1 VLSVLRTIVALL
13 AIAGLAAA
21 AASPAEVLHAIEPGV
36 SVSGAHLG
44 GLTAQPASTRVR
56 ARFSRPIVVVYGQ
69 RTFTAGPAELGARAG
84 VNAAV
89 RAALSAMPRKRIAL
103 PVRYSSA
110 AVSTFVHEIAAQ
122 VERDSQNAALLGA
135 TTAGPRFRPD
145 HPGRVVDETAAQRA
159 IAHELETGAR
169 APVRLVTMRYGAART
184 VAGFGPLIVIDRAEN
199 SLKLFDANRL
209 VRKFPVATGQA
220 IYPTPAGRFRIVV
233 KEANPW
239 WYPPTYDAWAKGLHP
254 VPPGPGNPLG
264 TRWMGLSVPGVGIH
278 GTDEPGSIGYSASH
292 GCIRMQVPDAEWLF
306 QHVRVGTPV
315 FIF

>member
-1 VLSVLRTIVALL
+1 VLRTIVALL
-13 AIAGLAAA
+13 AFAGLAAA
-21 AASPAEVLHAIEPGV
+21 AAAPAEVLRVIEPGV

-56 ARFSRPIVVVYGQ
+56 ARFSRPIVVVYGT
-69 RTFTAGPAELGARAG
+69 RTFTAEPAELGARAG
-84 VNAAV
+84 VNTAV
-89 RAALSAMPRKRIAL
+89 RKALSATSRRRIAL
-103 PVRYSSA
+103 PVKYSSA
-110 AVSTFVHEIAAQ
+110 AVATFVHGIATQ
-122 VERDSQNAALLGA
+122 IERESQNAALLGA

-145 HPGRVVDETAAQRA
+145 HPGRVVDEPAAQRA
-159 IAHELETGAR
+159 IARELEAGTR
-169 APVRLVTMRYGAART
+169 TPVRLVTLRYGAART
-184 VAGFGPLIVIDRAEN
+184 VASFGPVIVIDRAEN
-199 SLKLFDANRL
+199 SLKLFEATRL
-209 VRKFPVATGQA
+209 VRRFAVATGQA

-233 KEANPW
+233 KELDPW

-306 QHVRVGTPV
+306 ERVRVGTPV